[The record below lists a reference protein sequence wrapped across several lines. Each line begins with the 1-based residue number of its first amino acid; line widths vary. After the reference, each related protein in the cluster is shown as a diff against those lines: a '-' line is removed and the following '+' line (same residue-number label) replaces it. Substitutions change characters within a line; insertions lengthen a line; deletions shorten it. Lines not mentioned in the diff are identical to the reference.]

1 MSTSKDNI
9 TYDVRTVRHLIRRGV
24 TSSKEY
30 ASYLGTL
37 SDEAEECEPSE
48 VQFATPYAT
57 RHYEEAPDQIEE
69 VDPTPAD

>member
-24 TSSKEY
+24 TSGKEY
-30 ASYLGTL
+30 ASHLDGL
-37 SDEAEECEPSE
+37 SDEAEQCDPSE

-57 RHYEEAPDQIEE
+57 RHYEEASEPVEE
-69 VDPTPAD
+69 VDTSPAD